1 MSSSSRAPLFLAGA
15 LRRVALGAWILA
27 TACATTRS
35 GTPAPGQHGAAET
48 TKGALRDGGAGPTGE
63 ALRRVLPPPHETGNA
78 YAAELAVSGPL
89 AQRLSAWPADLVVL
103 YAGEH
108 RGSLQ
113 TCGCPKRPRGSLAR
127 LATWNDA
134 VSQRDPSVRTHAG
147 YFLED
152 AVGFDGVERA
162 DVSLGNRYMAQ
173 GLALGAWD
181 ALNVGFV
188 DLPGLAHLDPALR
201 DALPLVSANVTGP
214 GVRPYVIVERGGR
227 NVGITGITRPGV
239 TLSEPAGYRIAEP
252 VAAAGPVLHELAGK
266 VDVIV
271 LLSYQAETWA
281 QRLAQ
286 AHPEVDVVVDANLH
300 RDAFPPATVGH
311 AAWVRASYE
320 TMRAG
325 ELRLDLDARNA
336 VVGARDRKIDL
347 DPDMPDR
354 PDLAALQRE
363 ARAAMDVEQQRIF
376 GGP

>member
-1 MSSSSRAPLFLAGA
+1 MSISSCASFALVVRTLAVPA
-15 LRRVALGAWILA
+15 LWLLV
-27 TACATTRS
+27 TACATTR
-35 GTPAPGQHGAAET
+35 PV
-48 TKGALRDGGAGPTGE
+48 GAGGLQDASPGE
-63 ALRRVLPPPHETGNA
+63 ALRRGAGPPPSQETGDA
-78 YAAELAVSGPL
+78 FAAELAVSGSL
-89 AQRLSAWPADLVVL
+89 ADRMSTWPADLVVL

-127 LATWNDA
+127 LASVADA
-134 VSQRDPSVRTHAG
+134 VRQRDASVLVHAG
-147 YFLED
+147 YFFED

-162 DVSLGNRYMAQ
+162 DVSLGNRFMAR

-201 DALPLVSANVTGP
+201 AALPLVSANVTGP
-214 GVRPYVIVERGGR
+214 GVRPYVLVERGGR
-227 NVGITGITRPGV
+227 KVGITGITRPGV
-239 TLSEPAGYRIAEP
+239 TLSEPTDYRISDP
-252 VAAAGPVLHELAGK
+252 VVAAGPLLAELAGK

-271 LLSYQAETWA
+271 LLSYQAEVWA

-325 ELRLDLDARNA
+325 ELRLDLDAQNA

-347 DPDMPDR
+347 DPDLPDR

-363 ARAAMDVEQQRIF
+363 ARAAMDAEQQRLF